1 MEQTVYIDVF
11 FLINFSMDFLGLFL
25 GNKLLGRKE
34 SLLRLFLAAVFG
46 GLYACV
52 SLIFSFDSIS
62 PLLSFAVDAIACVVI
77 AFIAVF
83 HKKAWR
89 GVFSFALVFGAVS
102 ILLGGAMTAL
112 FYAFNRLGIDKAFGN
127 EEGQSSD
134 GISVWIFV
142 IFASISALITV
153 FSGKFFKKKAL
164 RQSGFIEI
172 EYRRKKIKIEC
183 LCDSGNLLREPIS
196 HLPCI
201 LVEFDAVQS
210 IFSKEFRA
218 YYMEGKLEKIS
229 SFSFLESSR
238 IRMIPVKTASGESL
252 LVGIRPDS
260 IRIDMGKGMTLFDA
274 YIAFSKEKIS
284 ANGAKAL
291 VPSELAFGT
300 A

>member
-46 GLYACV
+46 GLYACFT
-52 SLIFSFDSIS
+52 LIFSLDSIS

-83 HKKAWR
+83 HRKACR

-127 EEGQSSD
+127 EESQSGD

-142 IFASISALITV
+142 IFASISALITLLG
-153 FSGKFFKKKAL
+153 GKLFKKKAL

-172 EYRRKKIKIEC
+172 EYRRKKIKFDCI
-183 LCDSGNLLREPIS
+183 CDSGNLLREPIS
-196 HLPCI
+196 HLPCV
-201 LVEFDAVQS
+201 LVEFDAVQK
-210 IFSKEFRA
+210 IFSKEFCA
-218 YYMEGKLEKIS
+218 FIKCGDVDKTNNLNFFEA
-229 SFSFLESSR
+229 SR
-238 IRMIPVKTASGESL
+238 VRMIPAQTASGESL
-252 LVGIRPDS
+252 LVGFRPDA
-260 IRIDMGKGMTLFDA
+260 IRIDMGKGMSAFDA
-274 YIAFSKEKIS
+274 YIVFSKEKIS
-284 ANGAKAL
+284 ADGIKAL
-291 VPSELAFGT
+291 VPSELAFG
-300 A
+300 AV